1 MDANINVKS
10 NDRLI
15 SQITLEEY
23 CNHLIDKIFNLL
35 ILKENN
41 KDINKPIDKIIEE
54 LTGVTIYDIKPFID
68 NSYVLEIL
76 FIVSGLKSKMDF
88 TLYRTIILDCCN
100 LVSLL
105 PERLI
110 EININKGGKS

>member
-1 MDANINVKS
+1 MNISIINIKN
-10 NDRLI
+10 NDELI

-35 ILKENN
+35 ILKEQN
-41 KDINKPIDKIIEE
+41 KDINKSINKIIEE
-54 LTGVTIYDIKPFID
+54 LTGVTISDVKPFVD

-76 FIVSGLKSKMDF
+76 FIISGLKSQMDF

-100 LVSLL
+100 LVQLL

-110 EININKGGKS
+110 EK

>member
-1 MDANINVKS
+1 MNISIINIKN
-10 NDRLI
+10 NDELI

-35 ILKENN
+35 ILKEQN
-41 KDINKPIDKIIEE
+41 KDINKSINKIIEE
-54 LTGVTIYDIKPFID
+54 LTGVTISDVKPFVD

-76 FIVSGLKSKMDF
+76 FIISGLKSQMDF

-110 EININKGGKS
+110 ENNETNK

>member
-15 SQITLEEY
+15 SQLTLEEY

-35 ILKENN
+35 VLKEQN
-41 KDINKPIDKIIEE
+41 KDINKPINKIIEE
-54 LTGVTIYDIKPFID
+54 LTGATICDLKPFVD
-68 NSYVLEIL
+68 NPYILEIT
-76 FIVSGLKSKMDF
+76 FIVSGLKSQMDF

-110 EININKGGKS
+110 EKIK

>member
-1 MDANINVKS
+1 MNINS
-10 NDRLI
+10 NNLV
-15 SQITLEEY
+15 SVITLEEY

-41 KDINKPIDKIIEE
+41 KDIIKPINKIIEE
-54 LTGVTIYDIKPFID
+54 LTGATISSVKPFVD

-76 FIVSGLKSKMDF
+76 FLISGLKSKMDF
-88 TLYRTIILDCCN
+88 TLYRTTVLDCCN

-110 EININKGGKS
+110 KID

>member
-1 MDANINVKS
+1 MNIKIN
-10 NDRLI
+10 NDSESI

-35 ILKENN
+35 VLKEQN
-41 KDINKPIDKIIEE
+41 KDIIKPINKIIEE
-54 LTGVTIYDIKPFID
+54 LTGVTICDIKPFVD
-68 NSYVLEIL
+68 NPYVLEIL
-76 FIVSGLKSKMDF
+76 FIISGLKSKMDF
-88 TLYRTIILDCCN
+88 ALYRTIILDCCN

-110 EININKGGKS
+110 ENNETNK